1 MATVIRGDDNF
12 DTAINGKVLQAK
24 TFSIAGLSTTTAST
38 TWFDTGV
45 SITVTPVSTNSI
57 LLVHCSTSVG
67 IGAGSSNQRI
77 DFRVVESG
85 GTEIYRYDYF
95 GRDGSGGTLIQRNVG
110 GSGVFVNS
118 DLNAKTFN
126 AQIQKGNSADSE
138 TGNMHY
144 RWYTE
149 SKHTITV
156 LEIDAS

>member
-12 DTAINGKVLQAK
+12 DTGVNGKLLQAR
-24 TFSIAGLSTTTAST
+24 TFSIAGNSSSTAQA

-57 LLVHCSTSVG
+57 LLVHCSTIVG
-67 IGAGSSNQRI
+67 MEAGS
-77 DFRVVESG
+77 
-85 GTEIYRYDYF
+85 TH
-95 GRDGSGGTLIQRNVG
+95 QRNAS

-118 DLNAKTFN
+118 DLNAKTFK
-126 AQIQKGNSADSE
+126 AQAQKAAGSSSEAGNIW
-138 TGNMHY
+138 G

>member
-1 MATVIRGDDNF
+1 MSSIIRGDDNF
-12 DTAINGKVLQAK
+12 DTGVNGKLLQAQ
-24 TFSIAGLSTTTAST
+24 TFSIAGNSSYTAQA

-45 SITVTPVSTNSI
+45 AITVTPVSTNSI
-57 LLVHCSTSVG
+57 LLVHCSTIVG
-67 IGAGSSNQRI
+67 FAAGSTHQRI

-95 GRDGSGGTLIQRNVG
+95 GRDGTSAIITRNAS

-118 DLNAKTFN
+118 DLNAKTFK
-126 AQIQKGNSADSE
+126 AQAQKAAGSSSE
-138 TGNMHY
+138 SGDIWG

-149 SKHTITV
+149 TKHTITV

>member
-1 MATVIRGDDNF
+1 MATVIRGSDNF
-12 DTAINGKVLQAK
+12 DTGVNGKLLQAR
-24 TFSIAGLSTTTAST
+24 TFSIAGTSASTIST
-38 TWFDTGV
+38 TWFDTAV

-57 LLVHCSTSVG
+57 LLVHCSTLVG
-67 IGAGSSNQRI
+67 IVAGSANQRV

-126 AQIQKGNSADSE
+126 AQIQKANSVGNEAG
-138 TGNMHY
+138 TMYY
-144 RWYTE
+144 RWYNE